1 MARLP
6 ALLLLPL
13 AACAGRE
20 PPPCPPGHEA
30 ALAVLDRGIHAELNV
45 EAAALVGRPR
55 ALARGAPALRL
66 GYGKAGFFDIPGGPG
81 IVAHALAPLPGP
93 AVMEA
98 LPVAALPDPAVDA
111 PAYAV
116 PLRDPGGFNA
126 FLDATLPEGPLPP
139 GRFLPARPGYSLL
152 HTCNTWVAR
161 GLGAAGL
168 PVSSAGTVRVSGI
181 VAQLAAVPGACRLR

>member
-1 MARLP
+1 MARL
-6 ALLLLPL
+6 LPL
-13 AACAGRE
+13 ILFLGACAGRE

-45 EAAALVGRPR
+45 DSAVLVGRPLG
-55 ALARGAPALRL
+55 LARGAPALRL
-66 GYGKAGFFDIPGGPG
+66 GYGKAGFFDVPGRPG
-81 IVAHALAPLPGP
+81 IAAHVLAPLPGA

-126 FLDATLPEGPLPP
+126 FLGATLPQGPLPP
-139 GRFLPARPGYSLL
+139 GRFTPASPGYSLL

-161 GLGAAGL
+161 GLAAAGL
-168 PVSSAGTVRVSGI
+168 PVTATGTLRVSGI
-181 VAQLAAVPGACRLR
+181 VSQLAGVPGACRLR